1 MKKKVGTFKIWL
13 LAVAAV
19 VAFSV
24 LPKVSSLATEDQEL
38 VVEENKQ
45 KTADAAGDEPAAG
58 NKQETSDEVG
68 SESAAGNE
76 QESSG
81 EVANLKAQG
90 LEIPVSKVKV
100 SETIKH
106 RLAYTVSY
114 NHDTRQPNWVAWVL
128 TGEHASGKLPR
139 GKFADD
145 EDMPAPVGTLA
156 DYYNSGLDRG
166 HMCPA
171 GDNKWSQQAMDECF
185 LMTNMCP
192 QNHSLNAGVWNTIEQ
207 QCRNWAKQYGK
218 VYIVCGPIFLNKEHR
233 KLGKNKVVVPDAFF
247 KVVLHTGK
255 NPQAIGFICRN
266 QSQKGRKKT
275 EFVNSVDEVERIT
288 GYDFFPQLPDDVE
301 KRVEAK
307 AEMF

>member
-24 LPKVSSLATEDQEL
+24 LPKVSSLATEDQTL

-45 KTADAAGDEPAAG
+45 ETSAAVGDESSAE
-58 NKQETSDEVG
+58 NKQETS
-68 SESAAGNE
+68 
-76 QESSG
+76 G
-81 EVANLKAQG
+81 EGANLETQG
-90 LEIPVSKVKV
+90 LEIPVAKVKV

-156 DYYNSGLDRG
+156 DYYN
-166 HMCPA
+166 
-171 GDNKWSQQAMDECF
+171 
-185 LMTNMCP
+185 T
-192 QNHSLNAGVWNTIEQ
+192 T
-207 QCRNWAKQYGK
+207 
-218 VYIVCGPIFLNKEHR
+218 
-233 KLGKNKVVVPDAFF
+233 
-247 KVVLHTGK
+247 
-255 NPQAIGFICRN
+255 
-266 QSQKGRKKT
+266 
-275 EFVNSVDEVERIT
+275 SV
-288 GYDFFPQLPDDVE
+288 
-301 KRVEAK
+301 
-307 AEMF
+307 